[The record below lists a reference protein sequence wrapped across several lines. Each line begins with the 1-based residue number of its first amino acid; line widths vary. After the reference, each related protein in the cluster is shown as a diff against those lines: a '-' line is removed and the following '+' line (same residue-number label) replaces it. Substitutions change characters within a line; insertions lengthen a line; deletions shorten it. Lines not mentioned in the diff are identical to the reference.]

1 MKQVATNMFLISRSV
16 LQQQQR
22 CLLGMRGFSSSIN
35 KGHGY
40 NDEEIQV
47 DEKMKNKL
55 LERERQ
61 HFNSLSDKEK
71 HYYQAFRL
79 SLIKS
84 MEETWNDKNNWW
96 NRVQTMT
103 TEEIETLPNEY
114 VRKFGSFIIRHQEMQ
129 QDAHVEV
136 SRQLENMY
144 QGVQHLEHLKTQEEK
159 D

>member
-1 MKQVATNMFLISRSV
+1 
-16 LQQQQR
+16 
-22 CLLGMRGFSSSIN
+22 
-35 KGHGY
+35 
-40 NDEEIQV
+40 
-47 DEKMKNKL
+47 MKNKL

-129 QDAHVEV
+129 QEAHVEV

>member
-1 MKQVATNMFLISRSV
+1 
-16 LQQQQR
+16 
-22 CLLGMRGFSSSIN
+22 
-35 KGHGY
+35 
-40 NDEEIQV
+40 
-47 DEKMKNKL
+47 MKNKI

-129 QDAHVEV
+129 QEAHVEV
-136 SRQLENMY
+136 SR
-144 QGVQHLEHLKTQEEK
+144 
-159 D
+159 